1 MVHSIRAWCAGVS
14 FFWSLL
20 LIYDQHARYGNT
32 ARAFMYSTILVVAL
46 LKYTYIT
53 SVHESILKTWVVGK
67 IVAFAKQRRSKKV
80 LMLFYSQRKYRYLF
94 LITGNNSILL
104 IVQRSSAWKE
114 LYWVIIQILL
124 IYFCFVLY

>member
-53 SVHESILKTWVVGK
+53 SVHEYSKDLSCWKNRGLCEAEK
-67 IVAFAKQRRSKKV
+67 EQKSFNAF
-80 LMLFYSQRKYRYLF
+80 L
-94 LITGNNSILL
+94 
-104 IVQRSSAWKE
+104 
-114 LYWVIIQILL
+114 
-124 IYFCFVLY
+124 